1 MWKKLK
7 GAKQINNYLMF
18 ISNDSVPFFRGKSL
32 ITYIFSTVYIQRK
45 PQKRMASSEGIVIYP
60 TRNSPV
66 A

>member
-18 ISNDSVPFFRGKSL
+18 ISNDGVPFFRGKSL

-45 PQKRMASSEGIVIYP
+45 PQKRMVSSEGIVIYP
-60 TRNSPV
+60 ARNSPV